1 MAFFE
6 VKDLTMYYRTLR
18 GQVRAVD
25 GVSFALDKGKAL
37 GIAGESGCGK
47 SSMATT
53 LLRLLPTN
61 GQIMGGRVLLDGQ
74 SLLDMPEEQFRRRV
88 RWKRISM
95 IFQGAMNALNPVHR
109 VGHQIMEAILT
120 HEDVSHTEAR
130 HRAEELLA
138 MVGINPRRFDDFPH
152 EFSGGMKQRAVIAMA
167 LACNPELVIADEPT
181 TALDVIVQAQVL
193 KAIEDLRNRLRL
205 SMIMITHDLSVIA
218 QMCDDVAIMYAG
230 RIVEY
235 GSAVE
240 IYSRPLHPYTAGLVR
255 AFPNIAAGRS
265 TIRSIPGSPPNLVDP
280 PAGCRFNP
288 RCPLADGRC
297 RAEEPAM
304 KVSGERHAVAC
315 HKADILAGG
324 ADIWQQQH
332 LA

>member
-205 SMIMITHDLSVIA
+205 SMIMITHDLS
-218 QMCDDVAIMYAG
+218 
-230 RIVEY
+230 
-235 GSAVE
+235 
-240 IYSRPLHPYTAGLVR
+240 
-255 AFPNIAAGRS
+255 
-265 TIRSIPGSPPNLVDP
+265 
-280 PAGCRFNP
+280 
-288 RCPLADGRC
+288 
-297 RAEEPAM
+297 
-304 KVSGERHAVAC
+304 
-315 HKADILAGG
+315 
-324 ADIWQQQH
+324 
-332 LA
+332 